1 LVFQFLNHK
10 SQGWI
15 VTSAIEDTA
24 RGIIARHPNKDGAAL
39 PILHALQAEFGYLP
53 EETLPVVA
61 DALNISRAE
70 IYGIA
75 TFYHD
80 FHFEPRGK
88 HVLALCRAEACQS
101 MGAVALAG
109 QAQARLGIGW
119 GETTRDGQ
127 VTLEQT
133 FCLGL
138 CACAPSAMV
147 DGKPAGR
154 LTPQKLDAIIAEAR
168 R

>member
-1 LVFQFLNHK
+1 M
-10 SQGWI
+10 
-15 VTSAIEDTA
+15 TAAIEAAA
-24 RGIIARHPNKDGAAL
+24 RAIILRHLAQEGAAL

-53 EETLPVVA
+53 EESLPLVA

-70 IYGIA
+70 IYGVA

-80 FHFEPRGK
+80 FHLEPRGK
-88 HVLALCRAEACQS
+88 HTLTLCRAEACQS
-101 MGAVALAG
+101 MGAVALAER
-109 QAQARLGIGW
+109 AKALLGVDF
-119 GETTRDGQ
+119 GETTANGR

-147 DGKPAGR
+147 DGKPVAR
-154 LTPQKLDAIIAEAR
+154 LTPGKLEEIVAGVEA
-168 R
+168 

>member
-1 LVFQFLNHK
+1 
-10 SQGWI
+10 
-15 VTSAIEDTA
+15 VTPAIEDTA
-24 RGIIARHPNKDGAAL
+24 RGIIARHLAQDGAAL

-53 EETLPVVA
+53 QETLPVVA
-61 DALNISRAE
+61 EALNISRAE

-109 QAQARLGIGW
+109 QAQARLGVGW
-119 GETTRDGQ
+119 GETTPDGKI
-127 VTLEQT
+127 TLEQT

-147 DGKPAGR
+147 DGKPVGR
-154 LTPQKLDAIIAEAR
+154 LTPHELDELIAKAR

>member
-1 LVFQFLNHK
+1 VFQFPDHK

-15 VTSAIEDTA
+15 VTPAIEDTA
-24 RGIIARHPNKDGAAL
+24 RGIIARHLAQEGATL

-61 DALNISRAE
+61 EALNISRAE

-101 MGAVALAG
+101 MGAQALAG
-109 QAQARLGIGW
+109 QAQARLGVGW

-138 CACAPSAMV
+138 CACAPSAAI
-147 DGKPAGR
+147 DGKLVGR
-154 LTPQKLDAIIAEAR
+154 LTPEKLDLLIAEAR